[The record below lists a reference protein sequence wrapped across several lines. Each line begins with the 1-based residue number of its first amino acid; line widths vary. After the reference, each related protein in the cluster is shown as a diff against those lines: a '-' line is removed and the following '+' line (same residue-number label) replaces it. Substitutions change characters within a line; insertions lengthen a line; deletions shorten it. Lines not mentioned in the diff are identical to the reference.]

1 MFDSIEF
8 LYTRLSTV
16 ENSIHVIDYFSLS
29 YILIGRRIS
38 RYIIRYDII
47 ILVIKIQMCTK
58 ESKIGRSSSK

>member
-38 RYIIRYDII
+38 RYIIRYGII
-47 ILVIKIQMCTK
+47 ILVNKNTDVYEGVEDWKVI
-58 ESKIGRSSSK
+58 E